1 MALRLRKVALL
12 GSLALLAAASLA
24 MAGPL
29 TETAGA
35 NACHR
40 WGDDKPRTLNH
51 RHARKAIRCLLNR
64 ARHRHGLSRVHRDH
78 RLARAAQRHT
88 EYMNGHGCFS
98 HQCSGE
104 ASLPTRL
111 HKTNY
116 LVSGLRSWLYGENIA
131 WGERRL
137 GTPRAMARAWMHSP
151 EHRAN
156 ILNSGFRDLGVG
168 FDPGRPGARGANAGT
183 YTTDFGQRSG

>member
-1 MALRLRKVALL
+1 MALRLRQVVLL

-35 NACHR
+35 SACHR
-40 WGDDKPRTLNH
+40 WGDDNPRTLNH

-64 ARHRHGLSRVHRDH
+64 ARERHGLRRVHRDH
-78 RLARAAQRHT
+78 RLVRAAQRHT
-88 EYMNGHGCFS
+88 NYMNGHGCFS
-98 HQCSGE
+98 HECPGE
-104 ASLPTRL
+104 ASLPVRL
-111 HKTNY
+111 QKANY
-116 LVSGLRSWLYGENIA
+116 LVSGLRSWIYGENIA

-137 GTPRAMARAWMHSP
+137 GTPRAMVHAWMHSP

-168 FDPGRPGARGANAGT
+168 FDPGRPGDRGSSAGT
-183 YTTDFGQRSG
+183 YTTDFGKRSG